1 MDVDDGLRRAV
12 TAFIDDLQPVMQ
24 AVSLY
29 VDNVDPDTLS
39 RNLVLEAYNL
49 AAAFIDSDGLET
61 DDELWGFIATFAPHY
76 GGQLEQATPADV
88 RKAGMITGKRT
99 FLDRPSDLFE
109 ILLDLDRRQ
118 ATQRSWKYYERAM
131 NIGHTVAS
139 LDAHVSNTELRAI
152 EGFRQMLLARME
164 AAKGEPAMPAAP
176 DPTSATPPRS
186 ETPDQTTDRGP
197 QPTPTPSG
205 TASGTAT
212 AVPEPEP
219 LPPPR
224 PLEELLA
231 ELDALV
237 GLERVKDE
245 VKLVA
250 NLIEVQELRRERG
263 LAVGEQSRHLVFV
276 GNPGTGKTTVARLLA
291 EIYRTLGVVEK
302 GHLVETDRSGL
313 VAGYVGQTAQRVVE
327 VFDKADEGVL
337 LIDEAHALSR
347 GTERDFGIEAIDTL
361 VKLIED
367 RRDSIVVIVCG
378 YPDEMQEF
386 LDSNPGLR
394 SRFPKTIFFEDY
406 STDELIR
413 IFEGIGDKE
422 NYHLDDKAR
431 ATLRIWFESQPRTKG
446 FGNGR
451 LARNLFE
458 DVVARQASRIVEV
471 DNPSDEQLV
480 TLTPADLPDLPDLE
494 PTAATDDS
502 RAAPASENGED
513 T

>member
-1 MDVDDGLRRAV
+1 VDVDDGLRRAV
-12 TAFIDDLQPVMQ
+12 DAFIGELQPVMQ

-61 DDELWGFIATFAPHY
+61 DDELWAFIATFAPHY
-76 GGQLEQATPADV
+76 GGSLERATPANV

-99 FLDRPSDLFE
+99 FLDQPSDLFE

-118 ATQRSWKYYERAM
+118 ATQRTRKYYERAM

-152 EGFRQMLLARME
+152 ESFRQMMLTRMDADRDGPRAGEAPPPPARSPSTGGDHGTRPG
-164 AAKGEPAMPAAP
+164 ASPGPPRAEPAAGGPPQTPVP
-176 DPTSATPPRS
+176 DA
-186 ETPDQTTDRGP
+186 
-197 QPTPTPSG
+197 
-205 TASGTAT
+205 
-212 AVPEPEP
+212 EP

-245 VKLVA
+245 VRLVA
-250 NLIEVQELRRERG
+250 NLIEVQGLRRERG
-263 LAVGEQSRHLVFV
+263 LAVGEHSRHLVFV

-291 EIYRTLGVVEK
+291 EIYRTLGVVDK

-327 VFDKADEGVL
+327 MFDKADEGVL
-337 LIDEAHALSR
+337 LIDEAHALAR

-367 RRDSIVVIVCG
+367 RRDSVVCIVCG
-378 YPDEMQEF
+378 YPDEMQQF

-394 SRFPKTIFFEDY
+394 SRFPKTIFFDDY
-406 STDELIR
+406 STDELMQ
-413 IFEGIGDKE
+413 IFDGIGDKE
-422 NYHLDDKAR
+422 NYNLDDAGR
-431 ATLRIWFESQPRTKG
+431 AHLRIWLESQPRTKG

-458 DVVARQASRIVEV
+458 EAVARQASRVV
-471 DNPSDEQLV
+471 DIENPTDEQLV
-480 TLTPADLPDLPDLE
+480 TLTADDLPDLPELPGE
-494 PTAATDDS
+494 K
-502 RAAPASENGED
+502 PAENGAG
-513 T
+513 